1 MSLAST
7 IGPLNCFTNGKS
19 NKMALLINSSNLF
32 LILSYAIDI
41 TGQLQ
46 CWLDFRFLYRAI
58 NILVIQYSVTW

>member
-19 NKMALLINSSNLF
+19 NEMALILVACLLIS
-32 LILSYAIDI
+32 SYAIDI